1 MKSLIR
7 IAALLLVLSG
17 PAAAEPPVRVATLLP
32 YVADA
37 VARLDGPILVATTR
51 QSLHEPPGPPLID
64 LGNPH
69 SPSLERLA
77 EARAD
82 VVVGEHALHGPMRE
96 ALERSGAELVLL
108 DSSSVDSTLDG
119 LLALG
124 KRLRAEDAMA
134 REVQNTRADIA
145 ASSLAIS
152 VPALLLFGT
161 PGSFLVV
168 SHATWLG
175 DLARQS
181 GLSNVGADTPGHE
194 RHPGYMQVSDEVLVG
209 LQPELVLLVAHGDPK
224 ALTAALERRL
234 ADGGPWEKLRTSARR
249 GAHVLPPALFTAN
262 PGLRLG
268 EAARHLHRLAVAPVE
283 NAS

>member
-1 MKSLIR
+1 MNGLILV
-7 IAALLLVLSG
+7 ASLLL
-17 PAAAEPPVRVATLLP
+17 AARGAVAADPPVRVATLLP

-37 VARLDGPILVATTR
+37 VERLDGPVLVATTR
-51 QSLHEPPGPPLID
+51 QSLHEPPAPPLID

-82 VVVGEHALHGPMRE
+82 VLVGERALHGPMRE
-96 ALERSGAELVLL
+96 ALERSGAELILL
-108 DSSSVDSTLDG
+108 DSSSVDITLDG
-119 LLALG
+119 LLGLG
-124 KRLRAEDAMA
+124 TRLRAADAMA
-134 REVQNTRADIA
+134 REVQKTRADIA
-145 ASSLAIS
+145 ASTLATP

-175 DLARQS
+175 DLARRS
-181 GLSNVGADTPGHE
+181 GLTNVGADTPGHE

-209 LQPELVLLVAHGDPK
+209 LRPELVLLVAHGDPK
-224 ALTAALERRL
+224 ALTAALQQRL

-249 GAHVLPPALFTAN
+249 GAHVLPPALFAAN

-268 EAARHLHRLAVAPVE
+268 EAARYLHSLAVAPVE
-283 NAS
+283 NPS